1 MEGLIF
7 RILRYL
13 LCLKE
18 ILSQLLLEALQKLG
32 LSSQNNTR
40 GAMRENT
47 ILAPKQKLN
56 NNSWEEGTK
65 ITVSKSCQLADL
77 PEGVNRK

>member
-1 MEGLIF
+1 
-7 RILRYL
+7 
-13 LCLKE
+13 
-18 ILSQLLLEALQKLG
+18 
-32 LSSQNNTR
+32 
-40 GAMRENT
+40 MRENT